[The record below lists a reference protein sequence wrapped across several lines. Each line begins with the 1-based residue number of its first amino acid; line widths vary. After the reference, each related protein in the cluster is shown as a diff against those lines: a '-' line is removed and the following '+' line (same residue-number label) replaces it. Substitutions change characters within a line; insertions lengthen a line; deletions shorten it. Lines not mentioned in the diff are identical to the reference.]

1 MRGGEISKELNEPS
15 ISNDGVQNL
24 RKELDYQEALRL
36 VRADKQLET
45 KGERQRPFEE
55 HTKEIEQELLKA
67 YEKGDFA
74 KAEKEARELI
84 KIYPHVLPYGI
95 VPIPIEKAQ
104 TLLALSMSKQG
115 KYAGPE
121 FDKAIDF
128 SSRPD
133 RWSTDDKRIKEALEE
148 SRILKSGELLFEK
161 GLNAL
166 TCKDKPNAK
175 EATKAFSDAI
185 NKFQSV
191 KEKAAELPEAY
202 EHRAIAKAK
211 QQDVDGALE
220 DLEKAKELR
229 KDHPKLEKAAELR
242 DSRWESLGKKLRE
255 ELKKEQKK
263 DE

>member
-1 MRGGEISKELNEPS
+1 MRAGEIPNEVKALSTPP
-15 ISNDGVQNL
+15 DGVQNL
-24 RKELDYQEALRL
+24 RKELDWKEALQL
-36 VRADKQLET
+36 VRADSKKDKT
-45 KGERQRPFEE
+45 PKYTEE
-55 HTKEIEQELLKA
+55 EIKEIEDGAHQA
-67 YEKGDFA
+67 YKKGDYA
-74 KAEKEARELI
+74 KAEKKFREVLNS
-84 KIYPHVLPYGI
+84 YPKLPSFGI
-95 VPIPIEKAQ
+95 VPIGIEVAQ
-104 TLLALSMSKQG
+104 TLLARSMSKQG

>member
-24 RKELDYQEALRL
+24 
-36 VRADKQLET
+36 
-45 KGERQRPFEE
+45 RQRPFEE

-121 FDKAIDF
+121 FDQAIE
-128 SSRPD
+128 SSTSPLG
-133 RWSTDDKRIKEALEE
+133 WSREEKLQEAVDQ
-148 SRILKSGELLFEK
+148 SKTVRSGKLYFEK
-161 GLNAL
+161 GVNAL
-166 TCKDKPNAK
+166 TCKDRPNDQEAK
-175 EATKAFSDAI
+175 EAFSEAI
-185 NKFQSV
+185 RRLRLAKGGDQEFGDKKFAD
-191 KEKAAELPEAY
+191 KLLPEVY
-202 EHRAIAKAK
+202 EYRAIAKAK
-211 QQDVDGALE
+211 LGDIYGALL
-220 DLEKAKELR
+220 DLELAKNR
-229 KDHPKLEKAAELR
+229 RVRMTSSTKGQD
-242 DSRWESLGKKLRE
+242 
-255 ELKKEQKK
+255 
-263 DE
+263 